1 MIRDVLGDA
10 AAPADEDGSIDDNV
24 AGALE
29 DRAGRLNPELTEF
42 LQLAQRMKGHHIQ
55 LNHVNGEIS
64 KVMGRLRNS
73 FDDSEALENEFRSLN
88 ERGQKA
94 SREFKTCMSEMKW
107 RQEAASKTRAS
118 ARNAALMRAKMQTL
132 MRGFMAAAKE
142 FNDAKEAYK
151 NKKDDTCAA
160 MVDLVHGGEDGE
172 MDEERRR
179 KMVELMAKHGSA
191 ALVHGAMHRKKRAH
205 HRLVNAK
212 KDADQRLK
220 DAKALAAQIVEIKEM
235 VNDIQSL
242 VDEQTEQL
250 GLIEQNVAMA
260 VSNIAKGNT
269 FLDKAIVAQRAN
281 RKKKCILIIIGIVV
295 MIVLVLL
302 ALGVVSYV
310 VTQLGLN
317 NANNA

>member
-1 MIRDVLGDA
+1 MIRSVAGFNPTSEADEAVA
-10 AAPADEDGSIDDNV
+10 AAL
-24 AGALE
+24 ALDLRSGE
-29 DRAGRLNPELTEF
+29 AMSGRLNPRLTEF
-42 LQLAQRMKGHHIQ
+42 LQLAQRMKGHHFQ

-73 FDDSEALENEFRSLN
+73 FDDSEALESEFRSLN

-94 SREFKTCMSEMKW
+94 SRAFKECMSEMKV
-107 RQEAASKTRAS
+107 RHEAEKESRAS

-172 MDEERRR
+172 LDEERRR
-179 KMVELMAKHGSA
+179 KMVALMAKHGSA

-205 HRLVNAK
+205 HLMVNAQR
-212 KDADQRLK
+212 DADQRLK
-220 DAKALAAQIVEIKEM
+220 DATALAAQIVEIKEM

-242 VDEQTEQL
+242 VDKQTEQL

-260 VSNIAKGNT
+260 VSNISKGND
-269 FLDKAIVAQRAN
+269 FLDKAIEAQIKN
-281 RKKKCILIIIGIVV
+281 RRKKCIIIVIGIVV
-295 MIVLVLL
+295 MIVLVLG

-310 VTQLGLN
+310 ISRVSDSRY
-317 NANNA
+317 